1 MDHSILQG
9 GQVLDVACGTGNCA
23 RFLASRGFR
32 VTAVD
37 FSRRALE
44 IARSQA
50 VDSAHSIE
58 YVEGDVTRLS
68 AVLPASRKFDL
79 ILDYSLIHHLPVDD
93 LHRHAQQFASRLK
106 RNARLLAV
114 CYSDTDPYAQG
125 QASTRGALG
134 NEMFYRSRSIIE
146 EAYATPPDSIVSG
159 NHLRKEEPSP
169 RA

>member
-1 MDHSILQG
+1 MEDVPWEIRTPPQDLRDLLMDHSILQG

-58 YVEGDVTRLS
+58 YVDGDATAFGCSSCQSKVR
-68 AVLPASRKFDL
+68 PD
-79 ILDYSLIHHLPVDD
+79 
-93 LHRHAQQFASRLK
+93 SRL
-106 RNARLLAV
+106 
-114 CYSDTDPYAQG
+114 
-125 QASTRGALG
+125 
-134 NEMFYRSRSIIE
+134 
-146 EAYATPPDSIVSG
+146 
-159 NHLRKEEPSP
+159 
-169 RA
+169 